1 MNYRK
6 IGIMLLMLA
15 AVAGAALAL
24 QAKKTPD
31 AAKLQNAEV
40 KEYKGEKLGSSKDFR
55 ENSIRGPQKVDREKY
70 RLSVTGLVE
79 KPKTYSY
86 ADIAEKRKHFKKV
99 VTLHCVEGWS
109 VKILWEGV
117 LARDLIGDSAPKAAA
132 NTVIFY
138 AADGY
143 TTSLPLDY
151 IMDPKRNILIADR
164 MNGVELPPARGF
176 PFELVAENKWGYK
189 WIKWITKIE
198 LSDNP
203 NFKGYW
209 EKNGYSNDADL
220 QKGFFDN

>member
-1 MNYRK
+1 MKFRK
-6 IGIMLLMLA
+6 IGIILLILA
-15 AVAGAALAL
+15 AAAGAAIAL
-24 QAKKTPD
+24 QAKKAPD
-31 AAKLQNAEV
+31 AAKLPNVEI
-40 KEYKGEKLGSSKDFR
+40 KDYKGEKLGSVKDFR
-55 ENSIRGPQKVDREKY
+55 ENSIKGPQKVDRDKY
-70 RLSVTGLVE
+70 RLKITGLVE

-86 ADIAEKRKHFKKV
+86 ADISDKRKHYKKI

-117 LARDLIGDSAPKAAA
+117 LARELIGDSAPKPAA
-132 NTVIFY
+132 NTVIFH

-151 IMDPKRNILIADR
+151 IMDPKRNILIADK
-164 MNGVELPPARGF
+164 MNGIEMPPARGF

-189 WIKWITKIE
+189 WIKWINEIE

-209 EKNGYSNDADL
+209 EKNGYSNDGDL
-220 QKGFFDN
+220 KKGFFD